1 MIFGGAYSISVLL
14 YCIKGEKS
22 TSKMNKYRENVYLFF
37 GRGKLGC
44 GEFDVFQ
51 IAVYRGGNYCP
62 S

>member
-1 MIFGGAYSISVLL
+1 MRNFNDLWGAYSISVLL

-22 TSKMNKYRENVYLFF
+22 TPKMNKYRENVYLFF

-51 IAVYRGGNYCP
+51 IGV
-62 S
+62 